1 MLIELI
7 NQWFLPLWAAPTA
20 PVMVM
25 PASHHLMAKAEEE
38 EPDPASTKVVEVKV
52 TTNGSVTVTAT
63 PVPAVPEPTST
74 PVETPDAKWNTLP
87 SIVEKEA
94 TAVRKL
100 REARAGAGAASESL
114 DEVINRFRKK
124 SGELLAA
131 QQTEKDKK
139 DKLCLRADPP
149 LFL

>member
-1 MLIELI
+1 
-7 NQWFLPLWAAPTA
+7 
-20 PVMVM
+20 MVM
-25 PASHHLMAKAEEE
+25 PSSYLITKAEEE

-87 SIVEKEA
+87 RIVEKEA

-131 QQTEKDKK
+131 QAEKAPK

-149 LFL
+149 PFL